1 MYVQMCSFGFSSRSL
16 TISCIYYKL
25 SLGLKG
31 FKLQFLAIPMLND
44 EEIDNK
50 ITDIKILKLFYTEV
64 SGLNLK
70 FKYVVNLNSN
80 AIYNT

>member
-1 MYVQMCSFGFSSRSL
+1 M
-16 TISCIYYKL
+16 
-25 SLGLKG
+25 GLKG
-31 FKLQFLAIPMLND
+31 FKWQFLAIPMLND

-50 ITDIKILKLFYTEV
+50 ITDIKIWSYFFFYTEV

-80 AIYNT
+80 AIYNRHNL

>member
-1 MYVQMCSFGFSSRSL
+1 
-16 TISCIYYKL
+16 
-25 SLGLKG
+25 
-31 FKLQFLAIPMLND
+31 MLND

-50 ITDIKILKLFYTEV
+50 ITYIKILKLFYTEV

-80 AIYNT
+80 AIYNRHNL